1 VRSPSL
7 TDLHDGGLLCK
18 CKICRLNFGS
28 FSILLMTVKAKT
40 ATKTATTATSSGGKS
55 VKVKPTSQ
63 VVTATVPR
71 TRQSGALQASAAQ
84 LSASPA
90 SKQTPYKRLCNLLSS
105 TSTGGG
111 RRVISAI
118 EGMQALMRVMKTST
132 ELNTDLVV
140 VLSRYLSSSKRP
152 DWDFG
157 GDHAS
162 NEASMGL

>member
-18 CKICRLNFGS
+18 CKICRLNVGS

-63 VVTATVPR
+63 VVTATR

-90 SKQTPYKRLCNLLSS
+90 SKQTPYERLCNLLSS

-111 RRVISAI
+111 RRVISAV
-118 EGMQALMRVMKTST
+118 EGMQALVRVMTIST
-132 ELNTDLVV
+132 ALNTDLVV
-140 VLSRYLSSSKRP
+140 VLSRSSSSSERP